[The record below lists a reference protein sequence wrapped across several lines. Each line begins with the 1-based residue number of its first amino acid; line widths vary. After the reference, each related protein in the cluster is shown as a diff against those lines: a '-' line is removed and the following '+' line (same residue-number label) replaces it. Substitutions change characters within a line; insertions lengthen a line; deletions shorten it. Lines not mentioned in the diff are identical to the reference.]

1 MTALAFH
8 PVTAPKVV
16 GPTLS
21 GHQVA
26 ELVGLS
32 WERFRKVRTAWTR
45 DRDFP
50 AEINEPGEAVRYLA
64 VPVLRWIERR
74 SRRVQAVAVPPPRLS
89 APGADPS
96 AGRAGRQALS
106 QIVGGF

>member
-1 MTALAFH
+1 MSALAFPPIAA
-8 PVTAPKVV
+8 PVTM

-74 SRRVQAVAVPPPRLS
+74 SRRVQAEVIPPPRLS

-96 AGRAGRQALS
+96 TGRAGRQALN
-106 QIVGGF
+106 QIIGAC

>member
-8 PVTAPKVV
+8 PVSAPMTI

-26 ELVGLS
+26 DLVGLS

-50 AEINEPGEAVRYLA
+50 AEINEPGEPVRYLA
-64 VPVLRWIERR
+64 EPVLRWLDRR
-74 SRRVQAVAVPPPRLS
+74 SRRVQAAAVPPRRLP

-106 QIVGGF
+106 QILGGF